1 MEQSNHLME
10 TYSRLPASFVKGTG
24 AWLEDDSG
32 KKFLDLLTG
41 VAVCSL
47 GHSHP
52 AVADAICEQA
62 RTLLHTSN
70 HFSIPKQEQLADEL
84 CRISGMDSVF
94 VCNSGAEA
102 NEAAIKLAR
111 YWGHSR
117 DIAVPTIIVTEG
129 SFHGRTLATLT
140 ATGNRKVHAGFEP
153 LVQGFARVPYNDI
166 DAIKHVAEN
175 NSNVVAILVEPVQ
188 GEGGVNIPD
197 ADYLKS
203 LRQICDQH
211 NWLLMLDEIQTGMGR
226 TGTWFAFQH
235 AGIVPDVMTLAKA
248 LGNGMPIGACIAG
261 GKAAHVLQPG
271 SHGTTFG
278 GNPLACAAALAVIK
292 TIEEEKLVE
301 HSEKQG
307 GRILRGLKESL
318 ADISGVVDIRGQ
330 GLIIGIQ
337 LDRPCRELAIKALD
351 SGVVINVTADKVIR
365 LLPPLIISDDECGMV
380 VDKVSKIVKD
390 FLTKS

>member
-1 MEQSNHLME
+1 MEQSNHLMH
-10 TYSRLPASFVKGTG
+10 TYSRLPASFVKGSG
-24 AWLEDDSG
+24 AWLEDDKG
-32 KKFLDLLTG
+32 KKYLDLLTG

-70 HFSIPKQEQLADEL
+70 HFSIPKQEQLANEL

-117 DIAVPTIIVTEG
+117 DIDTPTIIVTEG

-166 DAIKHVAEN
+166 EAIRLVAEN
-175 NSNVVAILVEPVQ
+175 NSNIVAILVEPIQ
-188 GEGGVNIPD
+188 GEGGVNMPD

-203 LRQICDQH
+203 LRKICDDN

-226 TGTWFAFQH
+226 TGKWFAFQH
-235 AGIVPDVMTLAKA
+235 AGITPDVMTLAKA
-248 LGNGMPIGACIAG
+248 LGNGMPIGACVAK
-261 GKAAHVLQPG
+261 GKAADVLQPG

-292 TIEEEKLVE
+292 TLEDGDLVNQA
-301 HSEKQG
+301 EKQG
-307 GRILRGLKESL
+307 ARILNGLQDAL
-318 ADISGVVDIRGQ
+318 ADIPGISDIRGQ
-330 GLIIGIQ
+330 GLLIGIE
-337 LDRPCRELAIKALD
+337 LDRPCRELMIKGLEH
-351 SGVVINVTADKVIR
+351 GLVLNVTADKVIR

-380 VDKVSKIVKD
+380 VGKVSTLVKE
-390 FLTKS
+390 FLVTS

>member
-1 MEQSNHLME
+1 MEQSNHLMH
-10 TYSRLPASFVKGTG
+10 TYSRLPASFVKGSG
-24 AWLEDDSG
+24 AWLEDNKG
-32 KKFLDLLTG
+32 KKYLDLLTG

-70 HFSIPKQEQLADEL
+70 HFSIPKQEQLANEL

-117 DIAVPTIIVTEG
+117 DIDTPTIIVTEG

-166 DAIKHVAEN
+166 EAIRLVAEN
-175 NSNVVAILVEPVQ
+175 NSNIVAILVEPIQ
-188 GEGGVNIPD
+188 GEGGVNMPD

-203 LRQICDQH
+203 LRKICDDN

-226 TGTWFAFQH
+226 TGKWFAFQH
-235 AGIVPDVMTLAKA
+235 AGITPDVMTLAKA
-248 LGNGMPIGACIAG
+248 LGNGMPIGACVAK
-261 GKAAHVLQPG
+261 GKAADVLQPG

-292 TIEEEKLVE
+292 TLEDGDLVNQA
-301 HSEKQG
+301 EKQG
-307 GRILRGLKESL
+307 ARILNGLQDAL
-318 ADISGVVDIRGQ
+318 ADIPGISDIRGQ
-330 GLIIGIQ
+330 GLLIGIE
-337 LDRPCRELAIKALD
+337 LDRPCRELMIKGLEH
-351 SGVVINVTADKVIR
+351 GLVLNVTADKVIR

-380 VDKVSKIVKD
+380 VGKVSTLVKE
-390 FLTKS
+390 FLVTS